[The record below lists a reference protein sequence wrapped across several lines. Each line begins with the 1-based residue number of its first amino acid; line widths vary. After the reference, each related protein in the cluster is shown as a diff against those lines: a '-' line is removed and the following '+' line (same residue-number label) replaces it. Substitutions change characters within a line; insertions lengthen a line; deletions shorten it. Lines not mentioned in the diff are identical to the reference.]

1 MRHTD
6 DERETERPRVTPPT
20 SARVRRTTPALIDLI
35 GRACQARRALG
46 LPLFPLAQAVPGFPP
61 PPHVVDALHQALRD
75 EATHRYTVDP
85 GLPELRAAIAE
96 VLGGGRGVSWDPETQ
111 ILVTAG
117 ANLAFA
123 EVLPALIDPGDEV
136 LLLSPYYLNHG
147 MAVELSGG
155 RVVEA
160 PLDELRGFAV
170 DFDALQRVATPR
182 ARVLVIVNPGN
193 PIGSVFGRAEMARL
207 LEFAAARDL
216 WVVSDETYED
226 FVLEPPADGWASAA
240 SFPEHAGRVVVLG
253 SFSKSAGLSGWR
265 VGYIAAPAALVP
277 EVLKCHDTLIICAP
291 VAGQR
296 GALAALRGERAWLA
310 PLRAELDARRRLV
323 LDFLGRSELLECAP
337 GASRGAMFVLLRPRG
352 RGLRDSTAAALE
364 IIERAG
370 VALVPG
376 AAFGRGGEG
385 WLRLSFAAADQP
397 TLRAALVALEG
408 CFGDHTDPALG

>member
-1 MRHTD
+1 MRGMAPRPAD
-6 DERETERPRVTPPT
+6 REPPL

-35 GRACQARRALG
+35 GRACQARRARG
-46 LPLFPLAQAVPGFPP
+46 LPLFPLAQAVPDFPP
-61 PPHVVDALHQALRD
+61 PPHVREALRAAIAD
-75 EATHRYTVDP
+75 DATHRYTVDP
-85 GLPELRAAIAE
+85 GLPALREAIAD
-96 VLGGGRGVSWDPETQ
+96 VLGGSRGAHWDAEQQ

-147 MAVELSGG
+147 MAVELFGG
-155 RVVEA
+155 RGVEV
-160 PLDELRGFAV
+160 PLDAARAFGV
-170 DFDALQRVATPR
+170 DFEALERAVTPR

-193 PIGSVFGRAEMARL
+193 PIGSVFGRAEVARL
-207 LEFAAARDL
+207 LAFAEVHDL

-240 SFPEHAGRVVVLG
+240 SFPEFARRVVVLG

-265 VGYIAAPAALVP
+265 VGYLAAPAGLVH

-291 VAGQR
+291 VAGQL
-296 GALAALRGERAWLA
+296 GALASLRGERSWLV

-323 LDFLGRSELLECAP
+323 LDFLARSPVLECVP
-337 GASRGAMFVLLRPRG
+337 GASRGAMFVLLRPRSG
-352 RGLRDSTAAALE
+352 ALRDSTATALE
-364 IIERAG
+364 VIERSG

-376 AAFGRGGEG
+376 AAFGRHGEG
-385 WLRLSFAAADQP
+385 RLRLSFAAADQ
-397 TLRAALVALEG
+397 TTHAAPQPAREG
-408 CFGDHTDPALG
+408 YFASDADAGR